1 MASISRSDVDQL
13 DALPAD
19 TAGPGPLA
27 LSPRLYSADL
37 APTRAAN
44 RTWGR
49 YSLFALWT
57 NDVHN
62 IANYS
67 FAIGLFAL
75 GMSGAQILCAFA
87 LGALVIYGLM
97 NLSGYMGQ
105 KTGLPYPVLC
115 RISFGIHG
123 AQIPALIRAVI
134 AIAWF
139 AAALSAAAGAA
150 AFDADCSRARPDAIG
165 GEGGAYTG
173 RCTRSRNTAT
183 PITPT
188 LSWRPVRAA

>member
-1 MASISRSDVDQL
+1 MASISRSSVSQL
-13 DALPAD
+13 DVLPAE
-19 TAGPGPLA
+19 TAGPTQLE

-75 GMSGAQILCAFA
+75 GMSGAQILAAFA

-97 NLSGYMGQ
+97 NLSG
-105 KTGLPYPVLC
+105 T
-115 RISFGIHG
+115 
-123 AQIPALIRAVI
+123 
-134 AIAWF
+134 
-139 AAALSAAAGAA
+139 
-150 AFDADCSRARPDAIG
+150 
-165 GEGGAYTG
+165 
-173 RCTRSRNTAT
+173 
-183 PITPT
+183 
-188 LSWRPVRAA
+188 

>member
-1 MASISRSDVDQL
+1 MASISRSDVSQL
-13 DALPAD
+13 DARPTATAD
-19 TAGPGPLA
+19 PGQVT

-37 APTRAAN
+37 APTRAAK

-62 IANYS
+62 MANYS

-75 GMSGAQILCAFA
+75 GMSGAQILAAFA

-105 KTGLPYPVLC
+105 KTGLPYPVMC

-139 AAALSAAAGAA
+139 GIQTYLASVVL
-150 AFDADCSRARPDAIG
+150 RVLLTAIAP
-165 GEGGAYTG
+165 ELKAYDQNSSLG
-173 RCTRSRNTAT
+173 
-183 PITPT
+183 
-188 LSWRPVRAA
+188 LRPVATTLGASGQASVKQP

>member
-1 MASISRSDVDQL
+1 MASISRSGVSQL
-13 DALPAD
+13 DVLPAE
-19 TAGPGPLA
+19 TAGPTQLE

-75 GMSGAQILCAFA
+75 GMSGAQILAAFA

-97 NLSGYMGQ
+97 NLSGYMG
-105 KTGLPYPVLC
+105 
-115 RISFGIHG
+115 RR
-123 AQIPALIRAVI
+123 PACPTPSCAG
-134 AIAWF
+134 
-139 AAALSAAAGAA
+139 SASA
-150 AFDADCSRARPDAIG
+150 SMVR
-165 GEGGAYTG
+165 
-173 RCTRSRNTAT
+173 RSRH
-183 PITPT
+183 
-188 LSWRPVRAA
+188 